1 MSAVK
6 KKKRK
11 SQAPVALVY
20 FITILLFLGLFAM
33 LSIYLMKEFNVIDD
47 STGDTD
53 AVTTS
58 ITFNNLYARVN
69 SKGVLADMAVVRIA
83 PAAQRVVVIPISA
96 FTVASSDSSQNLR
109 EIYEVG
115 GITKLEDEITKIYGL
130 EIDNYMSITN
140 SAFETVADIFGG
152 ISYTPDEELYYLSQ
166 DNNEND
172 ISLDAGSLENL
183 SGRQIRLLCQYP
195 VFSNGREGNIQF
207 LGQALT
213 SLLNNAFQQSNITT
227 DNLEN
232 IYEITTANSDT
243 DMTTDD
249 FKLQKSYIKE
259 MLQENLTP
267 TEEMCPEGT
276 WTDNNSFTVSEDFI
290 ANLQTMIKETAPTVE
305 ASSED

>member
-1 MSAVK
+1 MSAAK

-20 FITILLFLGLFAM
+20 FVTVLLFLGMFAM
-33 LSIYLMKEFNVIDD
+33 LSIYLLKEFNVIDD
-47 STGDTD
+47 KSNNTD

-69 SKGVLADMAVVRIA
+69 SKGVLADLAVVRIS
-83 PAAQRVVVIPISA
+83 PATQRIVVVPMSA
-96 FTVASSDSSQNLR
+96 FTICKSDSSKNFR
-109 EIYEVG
+109 EIYEAG
-115 GITKLEDEITKIYGL
+115 GITKLKSEIKETFGF

-152 ISYTPDEELYYLSQ
+152 MTYTPEEELYYLSQ
-166 DNNEND
+166 ENNDND
-172 ISLDAGSLENL
+172 ISLSAGQLENL

-195 VFSNGREGNIQF
+195 VFSNGREGNLQF

-213 SLLNNAFQQSNITT
+213 SLLNSAFQQSNITT
-227 DNLEN
+227 DNLQN

-259 MLQENLTP
+259 MLLENLTP
-267 TEEMCPEGT
+267 AEEMCPEGT
-276 WTDNNSFTVSEDFI
+276 WTDNNKFEVSDDFV
-290 ANLQTMIKETAPTVE
+290 ANIKTMIQETAPAVE
-305 ASSED
+305 ASSDD